1 MGLVKRKEEMKMKT
15 RFFNGEELTE
25 ESILKARKSF
35 SDNCLACIED
45 VKSGKSQI
53 YCNKNDFYEREERNA
68 KEYLAGV
75 NDTFTLLQRAYYFQT
90 GESVALFQDNLKSK
104 TGLNTT
110 QKNS

>member
-1 MGLVKRKEEMKMKT
+1 MKMKT

-53 YCNKNDFYEREERNA
+53 YCNKEDFYEREERNA
-68 KEYLAGV
+68 KDYLYGL
-75 NDTFTLLQRAYYFQT
+75 NDNTFTFLQRAYYIQT
-90 GESVALFQDNLKSK
+90 GESVALFQDNLK
-104 TGLNTT
+104 TT
-110 QKNS
+110 LYWFFKMVS